1 MQLNDRQRLILMG
14 TYQDQKHLAALPW
27 SGDVGVS
34 RDALG
39 RYRLRIRHARE
50 GLVPMNLA
58 DWIGHA
64 PTNSEC
70 VLFHR
75 EYARLEDL
83 GLIERHN
90 PYGGRRTSHLRLTEA
105 GRVLA
110 ERLLAEE
117 MGTDSDTPGQG
128 MDWSNVELMPIELP
142 PEAAD
147 PTENMQKE

>member
-1 MQLNDRQRLILMG
+1 MQLNERQQVILMG
-14 TYQDQKHLAALPW
+14 ILHDQKRLAGLPW
-27 SGDVGVS
+27 GGEVGVS

-39 RYRLRIRHARE
+39 RHRLRIRYARE

-75 EYARLEDL
+75 EYARLEDM
-83 GLIERHN
+83 GLIVRHN

-110 ERLLAEE
+110 EHLLVEDL
-117 MGTDSDTPGQG
+117 GTEGDTNGQAI
-128 MDWSNVELMPIELP
+128 DWSNVELMPIELP
-142 PEAAD
+142 PGMGDRDGEHRD
-147 PTENMQKE
+147 T